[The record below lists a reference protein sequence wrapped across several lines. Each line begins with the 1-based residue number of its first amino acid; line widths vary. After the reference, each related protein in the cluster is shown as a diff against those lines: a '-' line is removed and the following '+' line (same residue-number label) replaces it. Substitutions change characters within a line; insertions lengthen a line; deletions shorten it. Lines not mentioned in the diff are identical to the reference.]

1 MLSTSL
7 ETVNLCKNSSLEK
20 YYSYGDD
27 MTMIMMIIIMVI
39 PSIAV
44 RSRGMMVDSIDTINI
59 KSQEEFELH

>member
-1 MLSTSL
+1 
-7 ETVNLCKNSSLEK
+7 
-20 YYSYGDD
+20 

-44 RSRGMMVDSIDTINI
+44 MSRGMMVDSIDTINI